1 MSNENVRPAKK
12 NYLQTK
18 EGRRNV
24 INCVIAVLIA
34 IFFLFPIYW
43 LIQMSFKTDME
54 SFGKIVT
61 YYPHEFTIDPWL
73 ENLQDAD
80 FISSLRNS
88 IFIAFCAMLISL
100 VFGVPAAY
108 GMGRYQVKGTKSFM
122 LTFLVTQM
130 LPASVMLTP
139 MYLTFTKLHLLGTY
153 WAPAIAVASGSV
165 PFIVVTLRP
174 YFKSIPVSLDEA
186 ARIDGCGVFRSF
198 FKIMI
203 PTIKTGIITVV
214 VISFL
219 NGWNDLIYSMTF
231 NVDADMRPLT
241 ANIRKFQSKYGT
253 KWNCIMAYGAI
264 LVIPVILAFI
274 FLQKYIVGGLTAGA
288 VKE

>member
-80 FISSLRNS
+80 FLSSLRNS